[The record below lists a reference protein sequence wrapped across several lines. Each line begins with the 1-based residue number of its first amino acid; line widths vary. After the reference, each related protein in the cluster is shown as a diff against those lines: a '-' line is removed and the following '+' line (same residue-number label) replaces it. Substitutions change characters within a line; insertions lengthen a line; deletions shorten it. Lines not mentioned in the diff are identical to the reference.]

1 MSLDCLFFFLH
12 SQLLPPPPPPP
23 LPSVFVC
30 SSKVYSYSLPTVL
43 CNENLPWLS
52 TSGTAENALFFKA
65 PRLRNR
71 LFDVRSAN
79 PPPVCSLTSCRKT
92 QTAESVIRRETLRQQ
107 GARTNAHHSSAPH
120 PRSSATA
127 GLHPPR
133 LPLPGR
139 SPASSFIQF
148 ISKSQAKRNRFE
160 KKKESMKYF
169 PDSHRKMLHVKPT

>member
-1 MSLDCLFFFLH
+1 MMFFSFQSVSGLSFFFFLH

-92 QTAESVIRRETLRQQ
+92 QTAHSVIRGETLRQQ
-107 GARTNAHHSSAPH
+107 GAMFSAPQTPNAGNGRGQTLITH
-120 PRSSATA
+120 RPLIHVPLRQQTSTRHVSHCRAGRLRLRSFSS
-127 GLHPPR
+127 
-133 LPLPGR
+133 
-139 SPASSFIQF
+139 SPKVKQ
-148 ISKSQAKRNRFE
+148 
-160 KKKESMKYF
+160 KEIDF
-169 PDSHRKMLHVKPT
+169 